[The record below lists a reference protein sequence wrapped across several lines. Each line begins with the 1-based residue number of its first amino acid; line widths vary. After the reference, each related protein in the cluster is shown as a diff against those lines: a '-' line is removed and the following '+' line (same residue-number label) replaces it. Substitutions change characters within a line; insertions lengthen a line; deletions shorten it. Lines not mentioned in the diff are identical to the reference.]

1 MVLVTDTIEVITTT
15 TEQTTTEEAIIME
28 RLITLEPQPTKIRV
42 LAGTRNLKPLKI
54 M

>member
-1 MVLVTDTIEVITTT
+1 MVLATDTTEVITTT
-15 TEQTTTEEAIIME
+15 TEQTTTEEAIITGG
-28 RLITLEPQPTKIRV
+28 LIPLAPLPIKIQV